1 VNRIYR
7 VVWNAGKGAWQAV
20 SELGNGRV
28 KSSSGRAARRR
39 QLGALASALASGLA
53 LSGTTAFAA
62 DALPRGGN
70 VVAGQASIAQSGSAM
85 TITQSTSRAAIDWQG
100 FSIGQGNTVN
110 FVQPSSG
117 AVALNRVLGADPS
130 TIAGALK
137 ANGQVFLVNPN
148 GILFTPSAQVNVGGL
163 VASTLNLSNEDF
175 LAGRYQFSGTSSN
188 AVVNQG
194 NLQAAPGG
202 TVALLAA
209 RISNT
214 GNIAADGGNILLGA
228 GNQVL
233 LDFGGPVKLQVQA
246 AAVDTLIENGGALR
260 ADGGTIYLS
269 ARSAG
274 ELASSV
280 INNTGIVQAR
290 TLASGEEGKILLVGD
305 MQRGSLNVGGTLD
318 ASAPN
323 GGNGGAIETSAAAV
337 NTAPGLVVNAGAAN
351 GAGGQWLVDPYDYTI
366 NAAAAANIAGALN
379 TGTSVTISTQ
389 SGNASY
395 GSLAGGNGDI
405 SVTSAIAKT
414 AGGDAAL
421 TLRADRNITV
431 SGDITS
437 TSGKLNLTLSAA
449 NAAGATTGGIDVNAN
464 LKSNGGNIL
473 IGGGNGAVT
482 NGIGFALNSSSSAA
496 AITVEQG
503 KSILSQGGNISI
515 NGRSLVGSSSGNYS
529 GTAGGVYIRSNAS
542 ILSGSGNLLVTG
554 ESDGGT
560 HTFGLAFEGNS
571 NTVTTVGSAPA
582 GGNMLLNAIN
592 ATPGSYT
599 ADTLAQGAIGL
610 VSYGNRDRIAFQG
623 PSVAAWL
630 VYVNGAPQLSAYT
643 QAPQLSSCATPYPNC
658 GTLVVPGSNNSYLYA
673 TYQAVDMATLPLYV
687 IQTGSA
693 SKVYDGTTTAT
704 GLNYTLVGGPS
715 GVSVGNLSPAPVFST
730 GSRNVGTYA
739 SLTPS
744 ASNPRDYTS
753 GSTTY
758 AVAYF
763 SNGTYSITPKSL
775 TPSAGDKVYDGTT
788 IAAVTASGIVAGD
801 SVALNGSGNFGSANV
816 GQYAVSISNITLS
829 GADAGNYT
837 LAGNSASAVANI
849 LQRTVSIGAS
859 KTYDGSSDMSSVV
872 ALGNLVAG
880 ESLSI
885 SGVAANSANVAGA
898 QYLSAATLADGA
910 NGLASNYRL
919 PSLVAASSSN
929 TAAITPKA
937 LGITGMG
944 AADKV
949 YDGTTAAVLSGGLLS
964 GLVGSDTL
972 FVSGGTGS
980 FSDKNVGSGKA
991 VTVTG
996 VVLADGSGLASN
1008 YTVTSP
1014 TGLAASITP
1023 KALTVSGI
1031 TAADK
1036 AYDGTTAASLGT
1048 ATLQLAGLVQ
1058 GDTVNVSASGSFADR
1073 NAGAGKTVN
1082 LASSYSGADAGN
1094 YSITSQ
1100 ASTTASILAKLASV
1114 AGTVAA
1120 DKTYDGTTA
1129 ATLSYAGQLVGLI
1142 AGDDAIVSAANAQ
1155 ATFAQAAPGSG
1166 IAIGVTG
1173 LTLSGAAAGNYRID
1187 GTSSASANIL
1197 PAAPVQPVVI
1207 TPAPVQP
1214 VVVMPVPVQ
1223 PVVVAPAPVQPVVVT
1238 PAPVQPVVVT
1248 PAPAQPVIVATPA
1261 PTPALAQAPAA
1272 APAQPTVA
1280 APAQPTIAAATG
1292 ATQVIASVQPTPT
1305 PSVGALNYLPVP
1317 ESPGAAPSAS
1327 ASLAPAGAGSADAG
1341 SAQGGDAPAVLAN
1354 KQAAT
1359 QGLTAGRDVKFLNV
1373 FVVSGGIR
1381 MPEGGASAGN

>member
-1 VNRIYR
+1 MNRIYR
-7 VVWNAGKGAWQAV
+7 VVWNAGKGVWQAV
-20 SELGNGRV
+20 SELGNGRM
-28 KSSSGRAARRR
+28 KTSSGRAARRR
-39 QLGALASALASGLA
+39 QVVALTLA
-53 LSGTTAFAA
+53 LSGTTTFAA

-85 TITQSTSRAAIDWQG
+85 TVTQSASRAVIDWQG

-175 LAGRYQFSGTSSN
+175 LAGRYQFSGASSN

-194 NLQAAPGG
+194 NLQATPGG
-202 TVALLAA
+202 SVALVAA

-246 AAVDTLIENGGALR
+246 ATVDTLIENGGALR

-269 ARSAG
+269 AKSAG

-290 TLASGEEGKILLVGD
+290 TLASGEEGRILLVGD

-323 GGNGGAIETSAAAV
+323 GGNGGAIETSAASV

-473 IGGGNGAVT
+473 IGGGNGAIT

-529 GTAGGVYIRSNAS
+529 GTTGGVYIRSNAS

-571 NTVTTVGSAPA
+571 NTLTTVGSAPA

-610 VSYGNRDRIAFQG
+610 VSYGNRARIAFQG

-643 QAPQLSSCATPYPNC
+643 QSPQLSSCATPYPNC

-673 TYQAVDMATLPLYV
+673 TYQAVDMATQPLYV

-693 SKVYDGTTTAT
+693 SKVYDGTSTAT

-715 GVSVGNLSPAPVFST
+715 GVSVGDLSPAPVFST
-730 GSRNVGTYA
+730 GSKNVGTYA

-744 ASNPRDYTS
+744 ASNPKDVNS

-763 SNGTYSITPKSL
+763 SNGSYSITPKSL

-788 IAAVTASGIVAGD
+788 TAAVTASGIVAGD
-801 SVALNGSGNFGSANV
+801 SVALSGSGNFGGANV

-859 KTYDGSSDMSSVV
+859 KTYDDSSDMSGYVT
-872 ALGNLVAG
+872 LGNLVAG

-885 SGVAANSANVAGA
+885 SGATANSANVASA

-919 PSLVAASSSN
+919 PSLAAASSSN
-929 TAAITPKA
+929 TATITPKA
-937 LGITGMG
+937 LTITGLG

-949 YDGTTAAVLSGGLLS
+949 YDGTTAAVLSGGMLS

-972 FVSGGTGS
+972 IVSGGTGS
-980 FSDKNVGSGKA
+980 FSDRNVGSGKA

-996 VVLADGSGLASN
+996 VALADSSGLASN
-1008 YTVTSP
+1008 YTVTNP
-1014 TGLAASITP
+1014 TGLTASITP
-1023 KALTVSGI
+1023 KPLTVSG
-1031 TAADK
+1031 
-1036 AYDGTTAASLGT
+1036 TT
-1048 ATLQLAGLVQ
+1048 
-1058 GDTVNVSASGSFADR
+1058 
-1073 NAGAGKTVN
+1073 
-1082 LASSYSGADAGN
+1082 
-1094 YSITSQ
+1094 
-1100 ASTTASILAKLASV
+1100 
-1114 AGTVAA
+1114 AA

-1129 ATLSYAGQLVGLI
+1129 ATLSSAGQLVGVV
-1142 AGDDAIVSAANAQ
+1142 AGDDATVSMANAQ
-1155 ATFAQAAPGSG
+1155 AAFAQAAPGSG
-1166 IAIGVTG
+1166 IAVGVTG
-1173 LTLSGAAAGNYRID
+1173 LTLAGATAGNYRID

-1197 PAAPVQPVVI
+1197 AAVPVPPVLIFPVPALPVVT
-1207 TPAPVQP
+1207 TPLPLQP
-1214 VVVMPVPVQ
+1214 VVVSPVPALPVVVTPVPLQ
-1223 PVVVAPAPVQPVVVT
+1223 PVVVAPVPALPVAVT
-1238 PAPVQPVVVT
+1238 PAPVQPVAVAPT
-1248 PAPAQPVIVATPA
+1248 PVQPVIVAAPTPTAAPVATPPA
-1261 PTPALAQAPAA
+1261 PTPIPALAQAPA
-1272 APAQPTVA
+1272 A

-1292 ATQVIASVQPTPT
+1292 ATQVTAAVQPTPM

-1317 ESPGAAPSAS
+1317 EAPGAAPSAA
-1327 ASLAPAGAGSADAG
+1327 ASLASAGAGNAASPGADTA